1 MLVAGHLLTQAR
13 CGQVGKELGAGTYR
27 LVSYFT
33 AKTLVSVPFETVIAM
48 IFSVIIYNMIGF
60 QATAAKFFLFMV
72 TLILVNLTS
81 DMVGFICGVITKARA
96 PAACAAPGGQRT
108 CGAPMFPAVHPA
120 FLLLLS
126 IVYGLRLVISA
137 LCKQAFSLL

>member
-1 MLVAGHLLTQAR
+1 M
-13 CGQVGKELGAGTYR
+13 GKELGAGTYR
-27 LVSYFT
+27 LVSYFS

-60 QATAAKFFLFMV
+60 QANAAKFFLFMV

-96 PAACAAPGGQRT
+96 PAACAAPGRQRT
-108 CGAPMFPAVHPA
+108 CGAPNFFAVHRA

-126 IVYGLRLVISA
+126 IIYE
-137 LCKQAFSLL
+137 

>member
-1 MLVAGHLLTQAR
+1 M
-13 CGQVGKELGAGTYR
+13 GKELGAGTYR
-27 LVSYFT
+27 LVSYFS

-60 QATAAKFFLFMV
+60 QANAAKFFLFMV

-96 PAACAAPGGQRT
+96 PSRMRSPRPSACMWCTQLPCSASSVPVAAEH
-108 CGAPMFPAVHPA
+108 M
-120 FLLLLS
+120 L
-126 IVYGLRLVISA
+126 
-137 LCKQAFSLL
+137 